1 MFGAPIT
8 LLLHIIVVV
17 VFSFRVISR
26 RLAVHTT
33 LAWLMVIAALP
44 VIGLLIYFL
53 FGDHRLGRKRLKLG
67 PKIRQH
73 FQDAYEI
80 DEAETIRKELEVSDY
95 FRHMSKV
102 ISRETGFHPSI
113 GNKIKLYSEAHDL
126 FDRLIQDIDDAK
138 EHLFLEFY
146 IIDPQGRVNEVLE
159 AIIRAAKRGVDCRLL
174 ADDFGSKT
182 FLKSHWPRSM
192 MQVGVRV
199 EASLS
204 VGLLK
209 SVSKRTDL
217 RNHRKIIVIDQSI
230 GYTGSLNLADP
241 DYFKRDAN
249 VGAWVDI
256 MIRLEGHIVSS
267 LAVVFNTDFIFDHV
281 GTDFDKSDIMK
292 LPQNTP
298 NENFAR
304 DAVLQL
310 IPSGPESY
318 SSLIY
323 EVIVSAIFGAQKRIT
338 ITTPYFVP
346 DEAIVLALCNAAK
359 RGLEVRVILP
369 HKVDSL
375 MARFAG
381 QAVFSEMLRAGV
393 QIYRYQGG
401 MLHTKSILID
411 DDISFVGT
419 VNVDMRSFYL
429 NLEITMAVYDRFFH
443 KALSRVVEDYIE
455 NSHLID
461 RALWKKRSFSIRW
474 KENLMRL
481 AGPLL

>member
-1 MFGAPIT
+1 MFGTPIT
-8 LLLHIIVVV
+8 LFLHILVVV
-17 VFSFRVISR
+17 IFSFRVISR

-44 VIGLLIYFL
+44 VVGLLIYFL

-73 FQDAYEI
+73 FQNAYAVEDEHPSRDA
-80 DEAETIRKELEVSDY
+80 LEVSDY
-95 FRHMSKV
+95 FKSMCKV
-102 ISRETGFHPSI
+102 ITRETGFLPSI
-113 GNKIKLYSEAHDL
+113 GNKIKLYSEAHDV
-126 FDRLIQDIDDAK
+126 FEALIRDIDAAEK
-138 EHLFLEFY
+138 TLFLEFY

-159 AIIRAAKRGVDCRLL
+159 AVIRAAKRGVDCRIL

-182 FLKSHWPRSM
+182 FLKSHWPRSL
-192 MQVGVRV
+192 MQTGVRI

-204 VGLLK
+204 VGILK

-241 DYFKRDAN
+241 EFFKRDAN

-267 LAVVFNTDFIFDHV
+267 LAVVFNTDYIFDHV
-281 GTDFDKSDIMK
+281 GTNFDKSDIMK
-292 LPQNTP
+292 LPQQSP
-298 NENFAR
+298 SENFAR

-323 EVIVSAIFGAQKRIT
+323 EVIVSAIFGAQKSIT

-346 DEAIVLALCNAAK
+346 DEAIVLALCHAAK
-359 RGLEVRVILP
+359 RGLMVRIVLP
-369 HKVDSL
+369 HKVDSI
-375 MARFAG
+375 MARYAG

-393 QIYRYQGG
+393 EIHRYQGG

-411 DDISFVGT
+411 DDICFVGT

-429 NLEITMAVYDRFFH
+429 NLEITMAVYDRYFH
-443 KALSRVVEDYIE
+443 KALQRVVEGYIE
-455 NSHLID
+455 DSHLVD
-461 RALWKKRSFSIRW
+461 PDLWKQRHFTIRW
-474 KENLMRL
+474 KENIMRL